1 MDAGGGD
8 FPPPFGIG
16 GTERLVVNFASV
28 DLREPPVLILKNA
41 NGTPLGVLGNARNVS
56 IDIKYNETSM
66 LEFELPEY
74 VDGIK
79 TPFYELVNGMS
90 LVELQGIGQFT
101 VVDPSETDDGL
112 VRRKACKAYSLEY
125 ELTYKTIT
133 IPEGTYNFWNP
144 LGTGES
150 VLSMIL
156 ERLPSWSVGDI
167 DQKLIGKYRTFEI
180 NNENIYN
187 VIKSTLQES
196 YQCIIDFDTYER
208 KINARAVL
216 SEPATEPVFLS
227 TQNLAKQIEVTEQSE
242 NIVTRLDV
250 NGAEGVTIRDVNP
263 TGTNKLIDLSY
274 FMNTG
279 NFPQALID
287 KYNAWEAVCDEYRE
301 TYYQDSIAYSLAVAR
316 EVAERA
322 ALVDLQGEL
331 TSIENIQAVAIEG
344 IAQGIAA
351 QDDLDEANAQL
362 AEKQAEVD
370 AKQADVD
377 AAAQDA
383 AELLEEMKTITQQC
397 SFETQFTTDEL
408 KMLDKYLIDGDISD
422 SSFVYS
428 TTDSFVGSDLS
439 NNMTSVQ
446 ASITD
451 ATATRIAQGEG
462 WLWDIRGGE
471 IVIGDIVEAELVSAV
486 VEIDSEGKLTMSA
499 YIANGAVQ
507 ETEIKKG
514 CVSITSDTSTWTD
527 DLAAPSDMPTI
538 FEGTELTVNATN
550 AHFYFTYNVS
560 ELERRS
566 VAWDL
571 YEYGRE
577 ALDRLSQ
584 PSYTFSI
591 SSANFFSLDEFLQF
605 RAHISLGERVY
616 VEVDEGEVLKPICI
630 GVRLTWEDPTSLELS
645 FSDSYLSG
653 DSAFRLADLL
663 DKSASMSRKVDISKY
678 TYASFAD
685 SGASSD
691 IKNFMESALDIAKRG
706 ILSTGEQAITIDDA
720 GIRLRKWANDD
731 KTAYDDKQV
740 WMHNNS
746 ILMTKDNW
754 NTASIAIGAFHD
766 ENAGDCWG
774 IVAPMIAGTMIAG
787 SGLVIESEKKGG
799 DGDTSVFRVDENGC
813 TLYDCDMNILRG
825 DMQIAINPHIGVAI
839 GTDPVYS
846 VEDGAY
852 TIDEDKAKLWMDT
865 DGNLHMKGVLDAA
878 SGNFRG
884 NVTAESLTIVSP
896 DGDVALDVYI
906 SGNSAVIQASNKAD
920 AAQDAADAAQSAADA
935 AGSKADAAQSAAE
948 AADEKAD
955 AAQSAA
961 EEVKDLAIVSTE
973 EQFYASNSPT
983 SLSGGTW
990 SPTQPVWTEG
1000 KYIWR
1005 RTLVTYGGGSTE
1017 YTPSENGVCIT
1028 GNTGANGV
1036 DGTNGIG
1043 ISQTEVF
1050 YYLST
1055 SNTTQTGGSWVTT
1068 PPAWVN
1074 GRYYWQKIRT
1084 TYSDNTYSESTPVC
1098 ITGAKGADG
1107 TNGTDGAVGTG
1118 IDSITTEF
1126 YLSTS
1131 KTTQTGGSWVTE
1143 MPEWE
1148 MGMYLWTRTKIVYK
1162 DPASTAYTAPV
1173 CDSSWEATNEALEV
1187 AQGAQDD
1194 ANAIYGSLDDINQR
1208 LEETRGLI
1216 MTEDEIKGTIFD
1228 SSEYGTVVNQVTQT
1242 ANELS
1247 VTRTEIFGE
1256 DGLEERVSVIESGV
1270 HISGSNIGIWS
1281 SDSPFQMNID
1291 NTGWEITE
1299 SGQPTIVARESKMIA
1314 PRVQITDAF
1323 MIGSLALRSSG
1334 GHMRLLKYGGG
1345 N

>member
-1 MDAGGGD
+1 M
-8 FPPPFGIG
+8 
-16 GTERLVVNFASV
+16 VVNFASV

-41 NGTPLGVLGNARNVS
+41 NGTSLGVLGNARNVS

-79 TPFYELVNGMS
+79 TPFYELINGMS

-112 VRRKACKAYSLEY
+112 VRRKTCKAYSLEY

-279 NFPQALID
+279 NFPQTLID
-287 KYNAWEAVCDEYRE
+287 KYNAWEAACDEYRE

-397 SFETQFTTDEL
+397 SFETQFTADEL

-428 TTDSFVGSDLS
+428 TTESFVGSDLS

-446 ASITD
+446 ASITN
-451 ATATRIAQGEG
+451 AAATRIAQGEG

-486 VEIDSEGKLTMSA
+486 VEIDGEGKLTMSA

-616 VEVDEGEVLKPICI
+616 VEVDEDEVLKPICI

-720 GIRLRKWANDD
+720 GIRLRKWANDE

-754 NTASIAIGAFHD
+754 DTASIAIGAFHD

-825 DMQIAINPHIGVAI
+825 DTQIAINPHIGIAI

-1228 SSEYGTVVNQVTQT
+1228 SSEYGTVVNQVAQT

>member
-1 MDAGGGD
+1 M
-8 FPPPFGIG
+8 
-16 GTERLVVNFASV
+16 VVNFASV

-41 NGTPLGVLGNARNVS
+41 NGTSLGVLGNARNVS

-486 VEIDSEGKLTMSA
+486 VEIDGEGKLTMSA

-616 VEVDEGEVLKPICI
+616 VEVDEDEVLKPICI

-754 NTASIAIGAFHD
+754 DTASIAIGAFHD

-825 DMQIAINPHIGVAI
+825 DTQIAINPHIGIAI

-973 EQFYASNSPT
+973 EQFYASNFPT

-1228 SSEYGTVVNQVTQT
+1228 SSEYGTVVNQVAQT

-1314 PRVQITDAF
+1314 PRVQVTDAF

>member
-1 MDAGGGD
+1 MDAGGGY

-279 NFPQALID
+279 NFPQTLID
-287 KYNAWEAVCDEYRE
+287 KYNAWEAACDEYRE

-383 AELLEEMKTITQQC
+383 AELLEEMKSITQQC
-397 SFETQFTTDEL
+397 SFETQFTADEL

-428 TTDSFVGSDLS
+428 TTESFVGSDLS
-439 NNMTSVQ
+439 NNITSVQ

-451 ATATRIAQGEG
+451 AAATRIAQGEG

-486 VEIDSEGKLTMSA
+486 VEIDGEGKLTMSA

-538 FEGTELTVNATN
+538 FEGTELTVSATN

-720 GIRLRKWANDD
+720 GIRLRKWVNDD

-774 IVAPMIAGTMIAG
+774 IVAPMIAGTILAG
-787 SGLVIESEKKGG
+787 SSLVIESEKKGG

-813 TLYDCDMNILRG
+813 TLYDCDLNVLRG
-825 DMQIAINPHIGVAI
+825 DTQIAINPHIGIAI

-846 VEDGAY
+846 IEDGAY
-852 TIDEDKAKLWMDT
+852 AIDEEKAKLWMDM

-896 DGDVALDVYI
+896 DGEVALDVYI

-948 AADEKAD
+948 VADEKAD

-1055 SNTTQTGGSWVTT
+1055 SNTAQTGGSWVTT

-1084 TYSDNTYSESTPVC
+1084 TYSDSTYSESTPVC

-1107 TNGTDGAVGTG
+1107 TDGTDGAVGTG

-1131 KTTQTGGSWVTE
+1131 KTTQTGGSWVAE

-1314 PRVQITDAF
+1314 PRVQVTDAF

>member
-1 MDAGGGD
+1 M
-8 FPPPFGIG
+8 
-16 GTERLVVNFASV
+16 VVNFASV

-79 TPFYELVNGMS
+79 TPFYELINGMS

-112 VRRKACKAYSLEY
+112 VRRKTCKAYSLEY

-263 TGTNKLIDLSY
+263 TGTNKLIDLSH

-279 NFPQALID
+279 NFPQTLID
-287 KYNAWEAVCDEYRE
+287 KYNAWEAACDEYRE

-383 AELLEEMKTITQQC
+383 AELLEEMKSITQQC
-397 SFETQFTTDEL
+397 SFETQFTADEL
-408 KMLDKYLIDGDISD
+408 KMLDKFLIDGDISD

-428 TTDSFVGSDLS
+428 TTESFVGSDLS
-439 NNMTSVQ
+439 NNITSVQ

-451 ATATRIAQGEG
+451 AAATRIAQGEG

-486 VEIDSEGKLTMSA
+486 VEIDGEGKLTMSA

-538 FEGTELTVNATN
+538 FEGTELTVSATN

-616 VEVDEGEVLKPICI
+616 VEVDEDEVLKPICI

-754 NTASIAIGAFHD
+754 DTASIAIGAFHD

-825 DMQIAINPHIGVAI
+825 DTQIAINPHIGIAI

-1173 CDSSWEATNEALEV
+1173 CDSSGEATNEALEV

>member
-1 MDAGGGD
+1 M
-8 FPPPFGIG
+8 
-16 GTERLVVNFASV
+16 VVNFASV

-79 TPFYELVNGMS
+79 TPFYELINGMS

-112 VRRKACKAYSLEY
+112 VRRKTCKAYSLEY

-263 TGTNKLIDLSY
+263 TGTNKLIDLSH

-279 NFPQALID
+279 NFPQTLID
-287 KYNAWEAVCDEYRE
+287 KYNAWEAACDEYRE

-383 AELLEEMKTITQQC
+383 AELLEEMKSITQQC
-397 SFETQFTTDEL
+397 SFETQFTADEL

-428 TTDSFVGSDLS
+428 TTESFVGSDLS
-439 NNMTSVQ
+439 NNITSVQ

-451 ATATRIAQGEG
+451 AAATRIAQGEG

-486 VEIDSEGKLTMSA
+486 VEIDGEGKLTMSA

-616 VEVDEGEVLKPICI
+616 VEVDEDEVLKPICI

-754 NTASIAIGAFHD
+754 DTASIAIGAFHD

-825 DMQIAINPHIGVAI
+825 DTQIAINPHIGIAI